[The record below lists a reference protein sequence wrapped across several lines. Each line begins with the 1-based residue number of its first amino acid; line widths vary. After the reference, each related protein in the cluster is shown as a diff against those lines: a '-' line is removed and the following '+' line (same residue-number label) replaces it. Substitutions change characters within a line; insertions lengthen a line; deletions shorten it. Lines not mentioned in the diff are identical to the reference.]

1 MKSLRR
7 IAIFVAA
14 ILTMGHAHAATE
26 IKIATLVP
34 QNTAWG
40 SKIDAGRK
48 EITERTE
55 GRVKLKIYYGGVQGH
70 AAKVKQR
77 IRFGQLHGGDF
88 TPTDFQDSMPDLNIY
103 GLPFVFQS
111 NEEVSYVRSK
121 MDEALSAGF
130 EEQGFVTFGFAGDFA
145 IVLSNEPV
153 RSLADLRGK
162 QIWLPEGDDISDRA
176 MKRLQLVP
184 NSKPISDV
192 ITGLRTGLFDVVAAP
207 PAAAVALQWHTSVK
221 YFTDMPVLYAMSF
234 MAIDKRV
241 FNKLAEGDQ
250 AVVSEVLRRVS
261 REINDNSPA
270 DAANA
275 KDALA
280 NSGIESVEPDNGEF
294 EKIRQVM
301 ADNNRDMAQ
310 QGLFSLQLLE
320 EMQQHISDFRNG
332 GLQADEV
339 VAGDATESVATGN
352 R

>member
-1 MKSLRR
+1 MTSVKRL
-7 IAIFVAA
+7 ALFLTA
-14 ILTMGHAHAATE
+14 ILMAGHAHAATV

-48 EITERTE
+48 EIAARTDE
-55 GRVKLKIYYGGVQGH
+55 RVKLKIYYGGVQGH
-70 AAKVKQR
+70 AGKVKQR

-111 NEEVSYVRSK
+111 NEEVAYVRSR
-121 MDEALSAGF
+121 MDETLSAGF
-130 EEQGFVTFGFAGDFA
+130 EEQGLVTFGFAGEFA

-153 RSLADLRGK
+153 RSLEDLRGK
-162 QIWLPEGDDISDRA
+162 QIWLPEGDSISDRA

-241 FNKLAEGDQ
+241 FNKLSAGDQ
-250 AVVSEVLRRVS
+250 AIVSEVLRRVYK
-261 REINDNSPA
+261 EINDNGPL

-280 NSGIESVEPDNGEF
+280 NSGIQSVQPADGEL
-294 EKIRQVM
+294 EKIRRVM
-301 ADNNRDMAQ
+301 ADNNRDMAR

-320 EMQQHISDFRNG
+320 QMQGHIADFRNG
-332 GLQADEV
+332 SMN
-339 VAGDATESVATGN
+339 AGDVVVGDAAESVANGN